1 MKTSSYILVAAAA
14 AVLTGCVSRESKRE
28 QEREYIQ
35 AVNEQFARADAG
47 GNDQLVGIAK
57 DMADHANI
65 IFPDECAVIEAA
77 KKAGKT
83 ITLPRMISAPQP
95 SYPVFSQITHSQGYI
110 WVAFIVGT
118 SGNVEQAKALEDP
131 DSTIAQ
137 AAINAVKKWKFVP
150 GRIDGSPAQ
159 LLLTVPVSFQ
169 TAN

>member
-77 KKAGKT
+77 KKAGKK

>member
-1 MKTSSYILVAAAA
+1 
-14 AVLTGCVSRESKRE
+14 
-28 QEREYIQ
+28 
-35 AVNEQFARADAG
+35 
-47 GNDQLVGIAK
+47 
-57 DMADHANI
+57 
-65 IFPDECAVIEAA
+65 
-77 KKAGKT
+77 
-83 ITLPRMISAPQP
+83 
-95 SYPVFSQITHSQGYI
+95 VFSQITHSQGYI